1 VFPLHCDDLLTN
13 ALQHLP
19 WVSLQPKSLL
29 SNGYLRWSSLGFC
42 LSSRLRL
49 QLQSYLEQTVV
60 RDKKVPLSVKTENEL
75 LSWTIIDSGSTVV
88 FHL

>member
-1 VFPLHCDDLLTN
+1 VFPLRCDDLLTN

-29 SNGYLRWSSLGFC
+29 SSGYLRWSSPGFC

-49 QLQSYLEQTVV
+49 QLQSYLEQTVA

-75 LSWTIIDSGSTVV
+75 LFWTIIDSGSTVV